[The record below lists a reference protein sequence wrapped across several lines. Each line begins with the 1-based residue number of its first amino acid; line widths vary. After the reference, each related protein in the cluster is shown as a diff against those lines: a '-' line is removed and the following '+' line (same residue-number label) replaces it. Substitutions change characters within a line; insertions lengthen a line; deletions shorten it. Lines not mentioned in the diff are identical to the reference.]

1 MGNNSRWAEGVDNT
15 GMKGKQEEEVEEK
28 EKRWSRE
35 RQIEIEMLL
44 LQPEQINY
52 ASKCSLYWKTILTC
66 ALRAWKWEPYVQT
79 HQYNT
84 AAVSAFLPFFF
95 PRFPIRSC
103 GSLQAFMPTTNG
115 MTVRLTNT
123 QSLRVEWGKKNQQ
136 KPAPI
141 TQGHLITPWKKSKQP
156 FVMISLNALITPG
169 DNSIMIVAIK
179 WGFHQDPQTEGG
191 KAIIPPLL
199 RYDVAFNIVLLGHL
213 AEFMTLHNACG
224 EFPRWQQQTL

>member
-1 MGNNSRWAEGVDNT
+1 MEMRAPCSDTSIQHCSSQCFFALLFPKIPN
-15 GMKGKQEEEVEEK
+15 
-28 EKRWSRE
+28 
-35 RQIEIEMLL
+35 QILRL
-44 LQPEQINY
+44 PAGFY
-52 ASKCSLYWKTILTC
+52 ANHKWYDCQADKHTI
-66 ALRAWKWEPYVQT
+66 
-79 HQYNT
+79 
-84 AAVSAFLPFFF
+84 
-95 PRFPIRSC
+95 
-103 GSLQAFMPTTNG
+103 
-115 MTVRLTNT
+115 T
-123 QSLRVEWGKKNQQ
+123 QSGVGGKNQQ

-191 KAIIPPLL
+191 KAIIPPIL